1 MIFPVKIIMK
11 TSVIHRL
18 FKSPIAVCSRSSS
31 RSLATKAVSSP
42 DDGAEYST
50 DRSDVV
56 ISPDAARHFIE
67 RCIRRAG
74 ANASHAQQLAD
85 VLVTA
90 DYRGHYSHGL
100 AHLDMYVGDLK
111 NNLTNLAGIPG
122 ILKETVSTA
131 LVDGNHLLGPVVG
144 NYAMGLAITK
154 AKATGIG
161 WVATRAS
168 NHFGIA
174 GYYALQ
180 AVRNDMIGLVFCNSS
195 PSAAP
200 LRTRTLAL
208 GTNALCMAAPAANG
222 DYFAMDMAVS
232 TVARGKVEL
241 AMRAGQKVP
250 SSWGLNKEGQHTT
263 NPAEL
268 FHGGSLLPLGG
279 EESTGGYKGYGLNL
293 MVEILCGILADAA
306 FGPLVRAWGDPSGE
320 ANLGQCFGA
329 IDVNCFGNGFQQRL
343 SALLNIMR
351 HMDPTDTKAPVL
363 VPGDPERQHMLK
375 CDRLAGIPYPADIV
389 RRAGEIA
396 HKLGVQ
402 PLL

>member
-1 MIFPVKIIMK
+1 MLGMK
-11 TSVIHRL
+11 LRQPAGI
-18 FKSPIAVCSRSSS
+18 SS
-31 RSLATKAVSSP
+31 RTACRSVATKAALDSR
-42 DDGAEYST
+42 DDVAKYSN
-50 DRSDVV
+50 DKSDVV
-56 ISPDAARHFIE
+56 VSADTARDFVA
-67 RCIRRAG
+67 RCIQKAG
-74 ANASHAQQLAD
+74 AKTSHAQQLAD
-85 VLVTA
+85 VLVTG

-100 AHLDMYVGDLK
+100 AHLDMYIGDLK

-122 ILKETVSTA
+122 ILKESVSTA
-131 LVDGNHLLGPVVG
+131 LVDGNNLLGPVVG
-144 NYAMGLAITK
+144 NYAMELAITK
-154 AKATGIG
+154 AKDTGIG
-161 WVATRAS
+161 WVATRGS

-180 AVRNDMIGLVFCNSS
+180 AVRNGMIGLVFCNSS

-208 GTNALCMAAPAANG
+208 GTNAFCMAAPAANG

-232 TVARGKVEL
+232 SVARGKVEL
-241 AMRAGQKVP
+241 AMRSGQKVP
-250 SSWGLNKEGQHTT
+250 SSWGVNKEGKHTT
-263 NPAEL
+263 DPSEL

-329 IDVNCFGNGFQQRL
+329 INVNCFGNNFQQHL

-351 HMDPTDTKAPVL
+351 HMDPTDAKEPVL

-375 CDRLAGIPYPADIV
+375 CDQLGGIPYPSDII
-389 RRAGEIA
+389 RRAQEIA
-396 HKLGVQ
+396 QKLGVQ